1 MNLIILSGRTTRDVE
16 TKEIGNGKK
25 VANFTLAVDRRTSDG
40 KATDFFDCKA
50 WGKTAEILAKYAPKG
65 KLISVTGEL
74 QTRSYEDKEGNK
86 RKAYEV
92 SVEKI
97 ELLGGKPEAE
107 SSAEPPKKVYVKPAV
122 SEEPIDAG
130 KLPFEL

>member
-16 TKEIGNGKK
+16 TKEIGNGRK

-74 QTRSYEDKEGNK
+74 QTRSYEDREGNK
-86 RKAYEV
+86 RKVYEV
-92 SVEKI
+92 SVEKV

-107 SSAEPPKKVYVKPAV
+107 SGAEPPKKPYVKPEIY
-122 SEEPIDAG
+122 EEPIDNG

>member
-16 TKEIGNGKK
+16 AKEIGNGKK

-65 KLISVTGEL
+65 KLISVNGEL
-74 QTRSYEDKEGNK
+74 QTRSYEDREGNK

-92 SVEKI
+92 SVEKV
-97 ELLGGKPEAE
+97 ELLGGNPEREA
-107 SSAEPPKKVYVKPAV
+107 SAEPPTKVYVKPEAKN
-122 SEEPIDAG
+122 EPIDAG
-130 KLPFEL
+130 KLPFEI

>member
-16 TKEIGNGKK
+16 TKEIGSGKK

-65 KLISVTGEL
+65 KLISVIGEL
-74 QTRSYEDKEGNK
+74 QTRSYEDREGNK

-92 SVEKI
+92 SVEKV
-97 ELLGGKPEAE
+97 ELLGGNPEREA
-107 SSAEPPKKVYVKPAV
+107 SAEPPKKPYVKPAV
-122 SEEPIDAG
+122 IEEPIDAG
-130 KLPFEL
+130 KLPFEI

>member
-16 TKEIGNGKK
+16 AKEIGNGKK

-74 QTRSYEDKEGNK
+74 QTRSYEDREGNK

-92 SVEKI
+92 SVEKV
-97 ELLGGKPEAE
+97 ELLGGNPERE
-107 SSAEPPKKVYVKPAV
+107 SSSEPPKKNYVMPEAKN
-122 SEEPIDAG
+122 EPIDAG
-130 KLPFEL
+130 KLPFEI